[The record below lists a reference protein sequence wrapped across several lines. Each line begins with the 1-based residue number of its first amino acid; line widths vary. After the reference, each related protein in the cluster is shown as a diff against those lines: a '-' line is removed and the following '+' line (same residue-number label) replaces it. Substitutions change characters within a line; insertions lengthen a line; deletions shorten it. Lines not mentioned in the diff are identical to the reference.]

1 MLTALGLVAV
11 ATLIA
16 LNGYFVAAEF
26 AFVSARRSRIED
38 LAAEGDRRAIGL
50 LGVLQ
55 RLSFMLSG
63 AQLGITVTSLI
74 VGFIAEGTIGALIR
88 PAVELFGLSGAAARG
103 LALSLGFVLATA
115 AQMVFGELAPKNLA
129 IARPETVALALA
141 RSMRLFLRLTGPLI
155 SLFDN
160 AANGLLRAVGIE
172 PVEDIDHAVSPEEL
186 THIIEASEQEGDL
199 SDRQAALLARVL
211 DFRDLRAGAVMV
223 PRTGMVTV
231 PADADCDY
239 LRHLAVRT
247 GLSRFPVVGND
258 ADELLGVVEAKSML
272 SVPPDD
278 RARHPVVDLMTPAL
292 VVPESIPLGDLLRA
306 LKGGRTH
313 LAVVIDEH
321 GGTAGLLTLE
331 DLLEELVGEIRD
343 EHDPA
348 EPAVQELPDGAWQVP
363 GSWRLDE
370 TQRDTGVALPEGD
383 YETLSG
389 LVMAHLG
396 RLPRVGDTVALDTA
410 HLEVDRLSGHAVARV
425 RVRPR
430 GRDSD
435 APRAEASDT
444 GSAPADDTGTVQP

>member
-26 AFVSARRSRIED
+26 SFVSARRSRIED
-38 LAAEGDRRAIGL
+38 LAAEGDRRAIRL
-50 LGVLQ
+50 LSVLQ

-63 AQLGITVTSLI
+63 AQLGITVTSLV
-74 VGFIAEGTIGALIR
+74 VGFIAEGTIGAVIR
-88 PAVELFGLSGAAARG
+88 PVVEAFGLSGTAARG
-103 LALSLGFVLATA
+103 LALSIGFVLATA

-141 RSMRLFLRLTGPLI
+141 GSMRVFLRLTGPLI

-160 AANGLLRAVGIE
+160 SANGLLRALGIE

-211 DFRDLRAGAVMV
+211 EFRDLRAGGVMV

-231 PADADCDY
+231 PADADCDE
-239 LRHLAVRT
+239 LRRLAVRT
-247 GLSRFPVVGND
+247 GLSRFPVIGHD
-258 ADELLGVVEAKSML
+258 ADELLGVVEAKAML
-272 SVPPDD
+272 SVPPAQ
-278 RARHPVVDLMTPAL
+278 RAHHPVTDLMAQAL
-292 VVPESIPLGDLLRA
+292 AVPESIPLGDLMSALRD
-306 LKGGRTH
+306 GRTH
-313 LAVVIDEH
+313 LAVVVDEH
-321 GGTAGLLTLE
+321 GGTAGLITLE

-348 EPAVQELPDGAWQVP
+348 EPSVDALPDGAWQVP

-370 TQRDTGVALPEGD
+370 THRDTGVVLPEGD

-396 RLPRVGDTVALDTA
+396 RVPRVGDTVDVDTA
-410 HLEVDRLSGHAVARV
+410 QLQVDRLSGHAVARV
-425 RVRPR
+425 RVVPR
-430 GRDSD
+430 RTG
-435 APRAEASDT
+435 AAAEPQD
-444 GSAPADDTGTVQP
+444 GSATAEDAGTVEP